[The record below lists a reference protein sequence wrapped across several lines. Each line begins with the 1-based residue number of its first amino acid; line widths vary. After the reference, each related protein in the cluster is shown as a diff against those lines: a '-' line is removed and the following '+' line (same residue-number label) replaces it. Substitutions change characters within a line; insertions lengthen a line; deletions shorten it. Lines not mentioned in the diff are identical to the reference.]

1 VASEAE
7 QVGMA
12 ECLIPVLIQVNYVIV
27 NLFNIYI
34 YNVLTIALNIYII
47 YRLAT
52 TLFFPFYP

>member
-34 YNVLTIALNIYII
+34 
-47 YRLAT
+47 
-52 TLFFPFYP
+52 